1 MSKWS
6 SSLTTAVPSPCP
18 PKPADQR
25 DKNSSKCAGGS
36 LLSPHCKSGASPGQS
51 SAKGAKASKAP
62 AGTVIEL
69 NLAALS
75 RQSHRPL
82 HHKSLM
88 PKTTK
93 PHENSKVSEKL
104 RVAIQAREVAKL
116 QIGSPKRRQARTE
129 QRAETYATI
138 DERQESGE
146 RLASEEETKE
156 GVRLGDTKRGTV
168 TFVHPP
174 GSIRLGP
181 GAATPQEK
189 ASDMNTDS
197 SERVNA
203 VYRTGRCNGLRDHRG
218 KCQCP
223 KDPSLPCCV
232 RAAKWIKLMFDNKGT
247 KFDHAKYRE
256 QYEVGKRSEEPGR
269 TS

>member
-1 MSKWS
+1 MELFS
-6 SSLTTAVPSPCP
+6 
-18 PKPADQR
+18 
-25 DKNSSKCAGGS
+25 NN
-36 LLSPHCKSGASPGQS
+36 SGAQPVSAETGRSAGQKLIQVRRRQS
-51 SAKGAKASKAP
+51 IV
-62 AGTVIEL
+62 TTLQERR
-69 NLAALS
+69 LS
-75 RQSHRPL
+75 RTEFGEGCKGKQ
-82 HHKSLM
+82 
-88 PKTTK
+88 
-93 PHENSKVSEKL
+93 HENSKVSEKL